1 MPKSGVGVFSF
12 VFSLLAWVLLFHLHA
27 QENTNT
33 APPADDGSSVEVEP
47 ANAESPNAENL
58 AADETIEDE
67 KEEEELIVTE
77 ATYQRRVLLTIFI
90 NESKDKKLEY
100 LGVSVADAFSTPL
113 TKTGNFVILNR
124 DSVERYMRAMSIPH
138 DDIFSPENATRL
150 GKAIGA
156 DVVLV
161 GKFNTTGE
169 TVKIEARA
177 IDVQTGLIS
186 VEDAEEIK
194 TNASMFASIH
204 RLVERMSGPMAEK
217 MKPLESPPPP
227 AEIVLDEKQIAEEVK
242 KIEEKKAET
251 KPPDAPAAAQERRL
265 ILDTG
270 TSFLQTPGVSGKQI
284 DYDGRYAFGALNP
297 GFAAGITY
305 QSSIPQW
312 RFLAPLRRFDFAA
325 SLEYARYS
333 APYEVLSGSGQ
344 TLLDGETMRLQVF
357 GAAFSLAHNF
367 AVWKF
372 TLTPYAGASLDDANF
387 AASDGTTLF
396 KGIIPGANLGCR
408 WRIYEWRSFEI
419 GLQWRSGFRYL
430 NDGNSYFNHAI
441 TLSGGYRL

>member
-67 KEEEELIVTE
+67 KEEEELIATE

-186 VEDAEEIK
+186 VEDSEEIK

-227 AEIVLDEKQIAEEVK
+227 AEIVLDEKQVAEEVK
-242 KIEEKKAET
+242 KIEEKKA
-251 KPPDAPAAAQERRL
+251 KAVPALNHAAN
-265 ILDTG
+265 DTRALLLEPG
-270 TSFLQTPGVSGKQI
+270 ISFLQAPGVTGKQI
-284 DYDGRYAFGALNP
+284 DYDGRYAFGQLGP
-297 GFAAGITY
+297 GISVSLVFL
-305 QSSIPQW
+305 SSLPQW
-312 RFLAPLRRFDFAA
+312 KFLNILHDYDYAV
-325 SLEYARYS
+325 SLEYARHS
-333 APYEVLSGSGQ
+333 APYEVMSSTGQ
-344 TLLDGETMRLQVF
+344 TLIDSETMRLQTF
-357 GAAFSLAHNF
+357 GGSLALARAF
-367 AVWKF
+367 PVWHF
-372 TLTPYAGASLDDANF
+372 TLIPYAGFSIDYANF
-387 AASDGTTLF
+387 TASDSTALF

-408 WRIYEWRSFEI
+408 WRIYEWSAIEI
-419 GLQWRSGFRYL
+419 AVNWRSGFRYL
-430 NDGNSYFNHAI
+430 NDGNSYLNHSVSI
-441 TLSGGYRL
+441 SGGYRL